1 MKYAKYEA
9 ANKIVCEIDDLH
21 SLRANYRSHID
32 CMPDKLLNEYL
43 KKVVDDYFH
52 EKKEELEAKFEEL

>member
-1 MKYAKYEA
+1 
-9 ANKIVCEIDDLH
+9 
-21 SLRANYRSHID
+21 
-32 CMPDKLLNEYL
+32 MPDKLLNEYL